1 MMLRLTAFS
10 QTATDIQPVK
20 SFPIPVVKLIIKDL
34 ISGDMAK
41 VELKLTEQ
49 QLRETENK
57 VSLKDSI
64 IGSMRLKEL
73 GYTQIIGDQNQK
85 FGVLEDYTKKVEFNL
100 KKEKFKS
107 KFKSILGGAAITA
120 LTVFLVTK

>member
-85 FGVLEDYTKKVEFNL
+85 FGCSNQP
-100 KKEKFKS
+100 
-107 KFKSILGGAAITA
+107 LGYPESRKPSNSLQT
-120 LTVFLVTK
+120 

>member
-1 MMLRLTAFS
+1 
-10 QTATDIQPVK
+10 
-20 SFPIPVVKLIIKDL
+20 
-34 ISGDMAK
+34 MAK

-85 FGVLEDYTKKVEFNL
+85 FGVLEDYTKKVELNL